1 MVFAASNGGEENGF
15 DDKKNS
21 WSSSL
26 FNIEDPKFKIVPQS
40 NRKFLDVNQAL
51 EVARYDLQY
60 LDWRARQ
67 DVLTIMHLHEK
78 VVDVLNPLAREYKS
92 IGTLK
97 KDLAELQ
104 EELAQAHKQ
113 VHISEARVSA
123 ALDKLAYMETLVND
137 KLLEDKT
144 SVTSDTATPT
154 PTPTTYSAAFETAK
168 SKAQRKIPIECFEEP
183 WVLFRGKDGKP
194 GCVKNTCA
202 HRACPLDLGSV
213 NEGRVQCPYHGKKN

>member
-1 MVFAASNGGEENGF
+1 MAAIAALSLPFSLSPSSKFTTTNNNKGFKGRFMVFAASNGGEENGF

-144 SVTSDTATPT
+144 SVTSDTRN
-154 PTPTTYSAAFETAK
+154 SN
-168 SKAQRKIPIECFEEP
+168 SDN
-183 WVLFRGKDGKP
+183 VFRS
-194 GCVKNTCA
+194 
-202 HRACPLDLGSV
+202 L
-213 NEGRVQCPYHGKKN
+213 